1 MQTEGLAVIT
11 DNLPEFI
18 EISGGR
24 ELLEASLLEFAVHGR
39 LGKFAHGEATE
50 AERSAR
56 AKVSISDRTE
66 NEPGSPRRDWIS
78 AKFGTL
84 GILAR
89 GRSKH
94 RPRNDP
100 ALYTDGDVPLIQTGD
115 VARSRGKVTTFTAL
129 YNQVGV
135 AQSRLWPAGTLCIT
149 IAANIGDTGVL
160 QFPACFPDSV
170 VGFVPDAG
178 LVDLRYIEFFLGS
191 IQRKLEREA
200 PSTAQKNIN
209 LRVLEE
215 IVVHLPV
222 LEEQRAIAA
231 KIDSLIDLIRGCE
244 QAQEEVRA
252 ARASLSRAS
261 FAVLGDKSDSFALD
275 YLGDLIR
282 VPADVANLELSILN
296 MALRGQLVPQDP
308 AEGTGRELL
317 DHLTTGVHR
326 QRRGVPVTEEPF
338 EVPGSWTW
346 ARLGEVADLQM
357 GKTPRRGDER
367 WWGDGQFPFVSIGDL
382 VDQGVVTHTK
392 ESVSLDALK
401 NVYRGQF
408 AKKGALLYSFKLT
421 IGKMSLLDMD
431 AVHNEAIVAIGTADE
446 ITRDYL
452 FRVLKAI
459 DPTTRTKSAVK
470 GATLNSKS
478 LALLEIPL
486 PPLAE
491 QIRIAARIDELRAH
505 VVRLREGLAA

>member
-1 MQTEGLAVIT
+1 MQTEGLAVIA

-24 ELLEASLLEFAVHGR
+24 ELLEASLLEFAVTGR

-56 AKVSISDRTE
+56 TKVSISDRTE
-66 NEPGSPRRDWIS
+66 NEPGSPRPDWIS

-100 ALYTDGDVPLIQTGD
+100 ALYTNGDVPLIQTGD

-308 AEGTGRELL
+308 A
-317 DHLTTGVHR
+317 
-326 QRRGVPVTEEPF
+326 
-338 EVPGSWTW
+338 
-346 ARLGEVADLQM
+346 
-357 GKTPRRGDER
+357 
-367 WWGDGQFPFVSIGDL
+367 
-382 VDQGVVTHTK
+382 
-392 ESVSLDALK
+392 
-401 NVYRGQF
+401 
-408 AKKGALLYSFKLT
+408 
-421 IGKMSLLDMD
+421 
-431 AVHNEAIVAIGTADE
+431 
-446 ITRDYL
+446 
-452 FRVLKAI
+452 
-459 DPTTRTKSAVK
+459 RT
-470 GATLNSKS
+470 
-478 LALLEIPL
+478 
-486 PPLAE
+486 
-491 QIRIAARIDELRAH
+491 
-505 VVRLREGLAA
+505 RLRGPAVNFLII